1 MRNLLQ
7 TFTVG
12 LLFIALFLFSVQ
24 GITQSVIDEFTV
36 ENVAH
41 LGGEPNCVVSNGTYL
56 YFSQALDL
64 NVLSFNDG
72 SFQKHNAITLVDGP
86 EKMLLQGDKIYAF
99 SEWSDTGI
107 QIIDISNPLSPVL
120 DAQVPIEIN
129 SFQDVCVDS
138 GIVFLASGDSLQILS
153 IEDPQNPALLSNT
166 MISANGVALIDSF
179 LFVGGNDNTVI
190 YNISNP
196 STPARVNAINSGR
209 VRSIQIYNNYAY
221 IATDQYPNYGILI
234 YDISDP
240 LNPQYVNIMETKIV
254 EGNSTTFLNPFI
266 FAIQDDYIYV
276 PCSGMDTYIIIGNIS
291 DPQNP
296 VIESQYLYSENSYMY
311 FSSIAAIPNYISATI
326 PWGSNAGLTL
336 INVSDSQN
344 PAHASNYQEPVNLTS
359 MVASGD
365 TLFVSSFEG
374 LWIYKFTNF
383 EEPDPELIA
392 HTEAFNGYIRM
403 VKNGQNI
410 YAIKDSSISILDVN
424 DLNNITLV
432 HKTKLDQSTRA
443 LQVVDNDVYVITGI
457 EQPGFLYH
465 SNVNLEAPES
475 IEFKSIHDLPG
486 DGQDFVV
493 NADSMVAYIAYFTDN
508 DNHGIEVLDIS
519 NPDTTEL
526 LQTVPTQGKV
536 TSMCMNDSL
545 VVAASLDP
553 ELIGFGVQN
562 QPNPN
567 FRNKSKNL
575 PTVNSEGNYKYYLDI
590 FKIGFDIHFRS
601 SQSDNIIEEN
611 QRAYNAALAIKSTDE
626 GAGLITDIMFWNGLL
641 VYSMGYV
648 DPGLYF
654 VSYDYYVL
662 TTLAICSSYMPAMLT
677 PMANMYSMFAY
688 LWFSID
694 GSYYHVYG
702 DIYGYMGLYMQYAWL
717 TFVTS
722 VESDNVDIHLPTM
735 YNLSQNYPNPFNP
748 STSIEFSVNKQ
759 DWVTLQIYD
768 IQGRLV
774 QTLANQE
781 FSPGTY
787 TRTFDAK
794 GLASG
799 VYFYRIKAGNFT
811 AEKKMLLV
819 R

>member
-1 MRNLLQ
+1 MKNLLQ
-7 TFTVG
+7 TLTLG
-12 LLFIALFLFSVQ
+12 LLFIVLFMFSAQ
-24 GITQSVIDEFTV
+24 GLTQSNIDEFTV

-41 LGGEPNCVVSNGTYL
+41 LGGEPNCIVSNGTYL
-56 YFSQALDL
+56 YFSQAMDL
-64 NVLSFNDG
+64 NVLSYNDG
-72 SFQKHNAITLVDGP
+72 SFQKHNAITLADGP
-86 EKMLLQGDKIYAF
+86 EKMLVQGDQIYAF
-99 SEWSDTGI
+99 CAWSDTGI
-107 QIIDISNPLSPVL
+107 QIIDITDPLAPVL
-120 DAQVPIEIN
+120 DVTVPVTFN
-129 SFQDVCVDS
+129 NFDDVCIDS
-138 GIVFLASGDSLQILS
+138 GIVYLASGDSLQIFS
-153 IEDPQNPALLSNT
+153 IEDPQNPTLLSNT
-166 MISANGVALIDSF
+166 MVSANGVALIDSF
-179 LFVGGNDNTVI
+179 LFVGGDDNTVI
-190 YNISNP
+190 FNIADP
-196 STPARVNAINSGR
+196 STPDRVNAINSGR

-221 IATDQYPNYGILI
+221 IATDQYPNYGILV

-240 LNPQYVNIMETKIV
+240 LDPQYINIMETKIV
-254 EGNSTTFLNPFI
+254 DGNSTTFLNPTI

-276 PCSGMDTYIIIGNIS
+276 PCSGMDTYFIIGNIS

-296 VIESQYLYSENSYMY
+296 VVKSQYLYVENLYMNI
-311 FSSIAAIPNYISATI
+311 SSITTIPNYIATTI

-336 INVSDSQN
+336 FDVSDSQN
-344 PAHASNYQEPVNLTS
+344 PIHASNYQEPVNLTS

-383 EEPDPELIA
+383 EEPDPELIGK
-392 HTEAFNGYIRM
+392 TREFGEYIRM
-403 VKNGQNI
+403 EKRGPYL

-424 DLNNITLV
+424 DLNNIALV
-432 HKTKLDQSTRA
+432 HKTKLGQSTRA

-465 SNVNLEAPES
+465 SNVNLEAPET

-536 TSMCMNDSL
+536 TSICMNDSL

-553 ELIGFGVQN
+553 ELIAFGVQN

-567 FRNKSKNL
+567 FRNKSKNIS
-575 PTVNSEGNYKYYLDI
+575 TVNSEGNYKYYLEI

-601 SQSDNIIEEN
+601 SQTDFLVEEN
-611 QRAYNAALAIKSTDE
+611 QRAYNSALAIKSTNE
-626 GAGLITDIMFWNGLL
+626 GEGLITDIMFWNGLL

-654 VSYDYYVL
+654 VAYDYYVL

-702 DIYGYMGLYMQYAWL
+702 DVYGYMGLYMQYAWL

-748 STSIEFSVNKQ
+748 TTSIEFTVTKQ
-759 DWVTLQIYD
+759 ELVTLEIFD

-799 VYFYRIKAGNFT
+799 VYFYRIKTGNFT